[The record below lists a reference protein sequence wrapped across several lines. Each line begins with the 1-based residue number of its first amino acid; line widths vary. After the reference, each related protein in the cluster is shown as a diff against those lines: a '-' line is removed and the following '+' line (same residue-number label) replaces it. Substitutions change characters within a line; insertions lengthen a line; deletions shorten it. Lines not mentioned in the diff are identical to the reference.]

1 MKKTLLIILVIIFML
16 SIAAC
21 TNKSEDG
28 KDQSVGMQ
36 DQPDGSL
43 QESDPETSGL
53 EDQETPANYMTSDYD
68 EFLAYLK
75 TKEDN
80 LGNAGLNSANNTSS
94 MLVPVL
100 ATDKFTFFKA
110 AYEYGAYWYYYQ
122 PTEDPKAYFTTD
134 EGILVEIQYGVDF
147 DAIVSSANNDY
158 VYKSETSGYS
168 EKRNV
173 WVIDYE
179 QAVISISFPKSI
191 LIEDNI
197 DEALSRYFTFQNIF
211 SDTNEIM

>member
-1 MKKTLLIILVIIFML
+1 MKKIVLIGLVIVFML
-16 SIAAC
+16 SMIGC
-21 TNKSEDG
+21 QDNKD
-28 KDQSVGMQ
+28 KDQYEQEHSDVT
-36 DQPDGSL
+36 DGSWN
-43 QESDPETSGL
+43 ESDSETDES
-53 EDQETPANYMTSDYD
+53 EDQEAPANYMTSDYD

-75 TKEDN
+75 AKKDN
-80 LGNAGLNSANNTSS
+80 NGNAGLNSVNDTSS

-100 ATDKFTFFKA
+100 TTDKFAFFKA

-134 EGILVEIQYGVDF
+134 EGIMVEIQYGVDF
-147 DAIVSSANNDY
+147 DAIVNNANNDY
-158 VYKSETSGYS
+158 VYKSDTAGYS

-179 QAVISISFPKSI
+179 QSVISISFPKSI

-197 DEALSRYFTFQNIF
+197 EEVLSRYFTFQNIF